1 MKLLG
6 FFKSLYL
13 HQNVYYVLVGISF
26 LFLVSFWLPAIYPFI
41 WLLVFAFAIIL
52 LADASALYQSSN
64 FKAKRNLPDKFSNAD
79 ANTVVLWFQN
89 KYKFRINAVVID
101 EIPVQFQKRDFK
113 KSIRL
118 EASEKK
124 KTQYYLTPVERGEY
138 FFGKLNCYITT
149 PLSLIKRRYTFSKK
163 QMVKVY
169 PSFIQMRKYDF
180 LAFDKKLTHS
190 GLKKIRRIG
199 HTMEFEQIKEY
210 VQGDDIRTVNW
221 KATAKHGELMVNQFQ
236 DEKSQPIYCLI
247 DTGRV
252 MQMPFENLSLLDYA
266 INSSLAFANIA
277 LKKDDKIGMFT
288 FSNQIGDFV
297 NAQNK
302 KTHLQRILNGL
313 YNIQTKFMDSDFGLL
328 YAGIQQKVKQ
338 RSLLLLYTNFEHIGA
353 LERQLPYLKAIS
365 KKHLLLVVFFENTE
379 MEKLSEQEPK
389 TLPEIYEK
397 TIAGEFRQDKKKMLH
412 LLQKHGIQAI
422 FSKPKEL
429 SINTINKYLEIKAR
443 GLL

>member
-1 MKLLG
+1 MKLLS

-13 HQNVYYVLVGISF
+13 HQNVYFVLLGISL
-26 LFLVSFWLPAIYPFI
+26 LFLISFWLPTIYPYI
-41 WLLVFAFAIIL
+41 WLLVFAL
-52 LADASALYQSSN
+52 LIVLLTDVGVLYQGSN
-64 FKAKRNLPDKFSNAD
+64 FKAKRNLPDKFSNSD
-79 ANTVVLWFQN
+79 ANTVVLSLHN
-89 KYKFRINAVVID
+89 KYNFRITAVIID
-101 EIPVQFQKRDFK
+101 EIPVQFQKRDFY
-113 KSIRL
+113 KSIAL

-149 PLSLIKRRYTFSKK
+149 PLHLIKRRYTFSKN
-163 QMVKVY
+163 QLVKVY

-180 LAFDKKLTHS
+180 LAFDKKLALS

-221 KATAKHGELMVNQFQ
+221 KATAKHGELMVNQYQ

-297 NAQNK
+297 GAQNK
-302 KTHLQRILNGL
+302 KTHLQRILNAL
-313 YNIQTKFMDSDFGLL
+313 YNIQTRFLDSDFGLL
-328 YAGIQQKVKQ
+328 YAGIQQKIKQ

-353 LERQLPYLKAIS
+353 LERQLPYLKAIA

-379 MEKLSEQEPK
+379 MEKLSKQEPN
-389 TLPEIYEK
+389 TLREIYEQ
-397 TIAGEFRQDKKKMLH
+397 TIATEFRQDKKQMLS
-412 LLQKHGIQAI
+412 LLQKHGIQGI
-422 FSKPKEL
+422 LSKPQEL